1 MSLPDQINADIKA
14 AMLAREKNKL
24 EALRA
29 VKAALLL
36 AGSEK
41 GANGAVSD
49 EAGLKVLQKL
59 VKQRK
64 DAATIYTEQN
74 RDDLAQPEIY
84 QAEIISKYLP
94 AQMGEAEVK
103 AIIQQ
108 IIEKSGASSPADM
121 GKVMRPAMGQL
132 QGKADGK
139 LISSVVKELLAT

>member
-41 GANGAVSD
+41 GANGFVSD

-121 GKVMRPAMGQL
+121 GKVMGPAMGQL